1 MDAMT
6 ILRRCREAAHDIER
20 LAQLIAQRRGVLDGL
35 SGPQMDPN
43 GGGRGSQDPDKV
55 GRIVADIDELERK
68 KQRREEEQEVEKVA
82 VTAMMDWLPITEG
95 KVLYHYYVNGL
106 STTEIARKEK
116 YQASYL
122 RKVKRNGEE
131 MLRMVNPE
139 RVDELVPGWYMR
151 ERSGRK

>member
-6 ILRRCREAAHDIER
+6 ILSRCREAAHDIER

-82 VTAMMDWLPITEG
+82 VTAMIFDIYSISRLKCFILDSNFFLF
-95 KVLYHYYVNGL
+95 KVSFSKKHLQFEFSL
-106 STTEIARKEK
+106 IIA
-116 YQASYL
+116 
-122 RKVKRNGEE
+122 
-131 MLRMVNPE
+131 P
-139 RVDELVPGWYMR
+139 
-151 ERSGRK
+151 